1 MVLTEKGHEKSVIIM
16 IVLVWAIGVG
26 SGGQGAV
33 APLDFHTWYK
43 YSR

>member
-1 MVLTEKGHEKSVIIM
+1 MLKFGRTRPKILGYKH
-16 IVLVWAIGVG
+16 GRR
-26 SGGQGAV
+26 SGEQGAV